1 MLGLVSTYIGQDLN
15 IEKQRIYFNE
25 NIKQEID
32 IELTFILE
40 DKLQREL
47 LLAENHWR
55 FIYWSVHF

>member
-25 NIKQEID
+25 NIKQEND

-47 LLAENHWR
+47 LLAENH
-55 FIYWSVHF
+55 